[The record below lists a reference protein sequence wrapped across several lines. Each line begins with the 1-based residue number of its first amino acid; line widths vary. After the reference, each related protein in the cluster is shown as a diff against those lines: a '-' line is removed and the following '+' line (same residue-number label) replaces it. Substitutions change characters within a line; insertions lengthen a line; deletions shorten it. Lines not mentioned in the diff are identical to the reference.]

1 ADTSATL
8 SWAAAGDDSLT
19 GIATSY
25 DIRYSTAPI
34 TPANWASA
42 TQVAGEP
49 APLAPGTVQT
59 YTVKGL
65 ARQRQYYF
73 AIATTDDVGN
83 TSALSNVPSATTTDT
98 LGPAAIRDLTAPFVW
113 LGGPPVARASREVPP

>member
-1 ADTSATL
+1 PRVTDIAPL
-8 SWAAAGDDSLT
+8 SELRYWAAPT
-19 GIATSY
+19 
-25 DIRYSTAPI
+25 
-34 TPANWASA
+34 TPASGPTA
-42 TQVAGEP
+42 TQAAAEP

-73 AIATTDDVGN
+73 AIVTTDDVGN
-83 TSALSNVPSATTTDT
+83 TSGLSNLPSATTTDT